1 MVLVACRCHGPGSTP
16 PPSLLQRQLLHK
28 QPTSSHRRR
37 RRHLLTPAS
46 MADEDVAPRTA
57 SAYLD
62 PSYWDER
69 FGKEEH
75 YEWFKDF
82 SHFRHLLAPLISPS
96 TSVLEVGCGNSRLG
110 EELLR
115 EGVAGG
121 ITCVDL
127 SPVAVQRMRDRLAEQ
142 GTEGRVFTGL
152 VNVNLKAVV
161 SFMILINDQWSL
173 LFGILGVKCCPL
185 LLAGV
190 EVVVADMLDLPFERE
205 SFDLVVE
212 KGTMDVL
219 FVDSGDPWNPNPDTV
234 DNVMK
239 MLEGIHKVLKPE
251 GIFVSITFGQP
262 HFRRRFFEAPEFTW
276 SVEWSTFGDGF
287 HYFFYILKKGKR
299 SLDSIADQHTQP
311 TTPSINMF
319 HEELESE
326 DYIFRTNVD
335 EL

>member
-1 MVLVACRCHGPGSTP
+1 PAS
-16 PPSLLQRQLLHK
+16 
-28 QPTSSHRRR
+28 
-37 RRHLLTPAS
+37 LLTPAA
-46 MADEDVAPRTA
+46 MADDVAPRTA

-82 SHFRHLLAPLISPS
+82 SHFRHLLAPLLSPS
-96 TSVLEVGCGNSRLG
+96 ISVLEVGCGNSRLG

-142 GTEGRVFTGL
+142 GTEG
-152 VNVNLKAVV
+152 
-161 SFMILINDQWSL
+161 
-173 LFGILGVKCCPL
+173 
-185 LLAGV
+185 V
-190 EVVVADMLDLPFERE
+190 EVVVADMLDLPFDRE
-205 SFDLVVE
+205 SFDLVIE

-219 FVDSGDPWNPNPDTV
+219 FVDSGDPWNPNPTTV

-262 HFRRRFFEAPEFTW
+262 HFRRRFFEAPGFTW

-299 SLDSIADQHTQP
+299 LLDSNGNQHTQP
-311 TTPSINMF
+311 AAPSINMF

>member
-1 MVLVACRCHGPGSTP
+1 
-16 PPSLLQRQLLHK
+16 
-28 QPTSSHRRR
+28 
-37 RRHLLTPAS
+37 
-46 MADEDVAPRTA
+46 MAAAAADDDVAPPTA
-57 SAYLD
+57 SGYLD

-82 SHFRHLLAPLISPS
+82 SHFRHLLAPLLSPS
-96 TSVLEVGCGNSRLG
+96 LSVLEVGCGNSRLG

-127 SPVAVQRMRDRLAEQ
+127 SPVAVQRMRDRLAAQ
-142 GTEGRVFTGL
+142 GT
-152 VNVNLKAVV
+152 K
-161 SFMILINDQWSL
+161 
-173 LFGILGVKCCPL
+173 GVD
-185 LLAGV
+185 
-190 EVVVADMLDLPFERE
+190 VVVADMLDLPFEPE
-205 SFDLVVE
+205 SFDLVIE

-219 FVDSGDPWNPNPDTV
+219 FVDSGDPWNPKPTTV
-234 DNVMK
+234 NNVMK
-239 MLEGIHKVLKPE
+239 MLECMHRVLKPE

-276 SVEWSTFGDGF
+276 SVEYSTFGDGF
-287 HYFFYILKKGKR
+287 HYFFYTLKKGKR
-299 SLDSIADQHTQP
+299 SLESNSYQNIIPAAP
-311 TTPSINMF
+311 RVNMV

-326 DYIFRTNVD
+326 DFIFRTNVD

>member
-1 MVLVACRCHGPGSTP
+1 
-16 PPSLLQRQLLHK
+16 
-28 QPTSSHRRR
+28 
-37 RRHLLTPAS
+37 
-46 MADEDVAPRTA
+46 MADDVAPRTA

-82 SHFRHLLAPLISPS
+82 SHFRHLLAPLLSPS
-96 TSVLEVGCGNSRLG
+96 ISVLEVGCGNSRLG

-142 GTEGRVFTGL
+142 GTEG
-152 VNVNLKAVV
+152 
-161 SFMILINDQWSL
+161 
-173 LFGILGVKCCPL
+173 
-185 LLAGV
+185 V

-205 SFDLVVE
+205 SFDLVIE

-219 FVDSGDPWNPNPDTV
+219 FVDSGDPWNPNPTTV
-234 DNVMK
+234 DN
-239 MLEGIHKVLKPE
+239 
-251 GIFVSITFGQP
+251 P
-262 HFRRRFFEAPEFTW
+262 HFRRRFFEAPGFTW

-299 SLDSIADQHTQP
+299 LLDSSGNQHTQP
-311 TTPSINMF
+311 AAPSINMF